1 MARAEVEG
9 FTHIRKTYIS
19 SVKDADLKEE
29 EIIDS
34 LTLSSRFIHR
44 FWKSILRH
52 TFPATGYETNS

>member
-9 FTHIRKTYIS
+9 FTHICKTYII

-52 TFPATGYETNS
+52 IFPATKLIAET